1 MDRPA
6 TPDPWRFSDWL
17 HARIVLWKDG
27 LSEKHLTI
35 VTEVRQRARAACPN
49 PGFLAGTSSKYTR
62 FEIDLSCKDARAAV
76 RQVTPRPRAVEFP
89 CVGAVPP
96 RAPHHYVYGACAAH
110 ASLNNPIRDNTA
122 HACRRRPLEAP
133 ARLPT
138 RRVNTLPA
146 QRPPRR
152 V

>member
-1 MDRPA
+1 MVDSVVLEAFPAFDTLTRP
-6 TPDPWRFSDWL
+6 PD
-17 HARIVLWKDG
+17 DG
-27 LSEKHLTI
+27 EG
-35 VTEVRQRARAACPN
+35 AALKALDFGAVPIN
-49 PGFLAGTSSKYTR
+49 RLTR
-62 FEIDLSCKDARAAV
+62 FEIDLSCKDPRAAV
-76 RQVTPRPRAVEFP
+76 RQATPRPRAVEFP